1 MVTHTLK
8 ILQYLLQDL
17 QSMPDHRKK
26 LCIKGI
32 TGIKKKTA
40 PFLKIIKFGTKCCT
54 KFSTQLKGKSNNANT

>member
-32 TGIKKKTA
+32 TGIQKN
-40 PFLKIIKFGTKCCT
+40 
-54 KFSTQLKGKSNNANT
+54 STLSENYQIWNEMLH